1 MVYGQFTDENKYE
14 KLTIQHNIQ
23 HMKPRITANEKENP
37 IIVGLDIGTTKIC
50 VTVGRRSG
58 TNKIELLGVGKAESA
73 GVNRGVVANIQKTV
87 GSIREAVAI
96 AEGQSNVDIKVVNVG
111 IAGQHIKSIQHRG
124 ILTKNDDDEI
134 GRLDVERLIS
144 DMYKLVLP
152 PGEEIIHVL
161 PQEFTIDNEPG
172 IKEPIGMAGRRMEA
186 NFHIISGRVTDI
198 KNIKKCVDNSD
209 LEVSSLVL
217 EPLASS
223 EAVLDEEEK
232 MAGVVLVDIG
242 GGTTDVA
249 IFHEGIIRHTAVI
262 PLGGNIVTEDIR
274 QGCAVLR
281 NQAEQLKVRYGSA
294 LADENKDNEVICVP
308 GIRGRDSKEISV
320 KNLAFIIQARME
332 EIIEHVYYEIKSSGY
347 EDKLIAGIVITGG
360 GAQLK
365 HLVQLV
371 EYITGI
377 DCRIG
382 YPNEYLAKTDMLNKQ
397 SFDEMKSPM
406 YATSIGLLIKG
417 IQTVEEDEATQ
428 QEVVYKSPDRSKV
441 KEITQTA
448 NKKESWFTKIISDF
462 IKDDSGIDDDSFIG
476 KK

>member
-1 MVYGQFTDENKYE
+1 MNPKSAEIE
-14 KLTIQHNIQ
+14 
-23 HMKPRITANEKENP
+23 RENP

-58 TNKIELLGVGKAESA
+58 GNKIELLGVGKADSA
-73 GVNRGVVANIQKTV
+73 GVSRGVVANIQKTV
-87 GSIREAVAI
+87 SSILEAVEI
-96 AEGQSNVDIKVVNVG
+96 AENQSNVDIKVVNVG

-124 ILTKNDDDEI
+124 IFTKTDSDDEVTRKDI
-134 GRLDVERLIS
+134 ERLIS

-172 IKEPIGMAGRRMEA
+172 IREPIGMAGRRIEA

-198 KNIKKCVDNSD
+198 RNIKRCIDNSN
-209 LEVSSLVL
+209 LEVSELIL

-223 EAVLDEEEK
+223 EAVLDDDEK
-232 MAGVVLVDIG
+232 NAGVVLVDIG

-274 QGCAVLR
+274 QGCSVLR
-281 NQAEQLKVRYGSA
+281 SQAELLKTRFGSA
-294 LADENKDNEVICVP
+294 LADENKENEVICVP
-308 GIRGRDSKEISV
+308 GLKGREPKEISV
-320 KNLAFIIQARME
+320 KNLAYIIQARME

-347 EDKLIAGIVITGG
+347 ENKLIGGIVITGG

-382 YPNEYLAKTDMLNKQ
+382 FPNEYLAKNEVLPKALY
-397 SFDEMKSPM
+397 EELKSPL
-406 YATSIGLLIKG
+406 YATSIGLLMKG
-417 IQTVEEDEATQ
+417 IQAHEDEVETRRAPK
-428 QEVVYKSPDRSKV
+428 VVKKDAESV
-441 KEITQTA
+441 KEVGEQQQKEHGLLTWF
-448 NKKESWFTKIISDF
+448 KKLM
-462 IKDDSGIDDDSFIG
+462 KDGNEIDDATFLD

>member
-1 MVYGQFTDENKYE
+1 
-14 KLTIQHNIQ
+14 
-23 HMKPRITANEKENP
+23 MKPKFTELEKENP
-37 IIVGLDIGTTKIC
+37 IVVGLDIGTTKIC

-58 TNKIELLGVGKAESA
+58 SNKVELLGVGKAESA
-73 GVNRGVVANIQKTV
+73 GVSRGVVANIQKTV
-87 GSIREAVAI
+87 DSIREAVSI
-96 AEGQSNVDIKVVNVG
+96 AEGQSNVDIKVVSVG

-124 ILTKNDDDEI
+124 IVTRNDDDEI
-134 GRLDVERLIS
+134 GREDVQRLIS

-172 IKEPIGMAGRRMEA
+172 IKEPIGMAGRRVEA

-198 KNIKKCVDNSD
+198 KNIKRCVDNSD
-209 LEVSSLVL
+209 LEVSELIL

-232 MAGVVLVDIG
+232 TAGVVLVDIG

-274 QGCAVLR
+274 QGCSVLR

-294 LADENKDNEVICVP
+294 LADENKENEVICVP
-308 GIRGRDSKEISV
+308 GIRGREAKEISV
-320 KNLAFIIQARME
+320 KNLAYIIQARME
-332 EIIEHVYYEIKSSGY
+332 EIIEHVHYEIKASGY
-347 EDKLIAGIVITGG
+347 EDRLIAGIVITGG

-371 EYITGI
+371 EYVTGI

-397 SFDEMKSPM
+397 AFDELKSPL
-406 YATSIGLLIKG
+406 YATGIGLLIKG
-417 IQTVEEDEATQ
+417 IQEIEEGEKRE
-428 QEVVYKSPDRSKV
+428 QEKIAKVSGGPRAKSSIKV
-441 KEITQTA
+441 SDIASDQGRREGWLTRILGNWITDG
-448 NKKESWFTKIISDF
+448 ED
-462 IKDDSGIDDDSFIG
+462 IDDDTFIG